1 MKAEIDAQIKEL
13 VAQKKDAHKIQVEKG
28 KEEKRK
34 ADEIYKKNRPALKK
48 ALDEKIKIADAE
60 IKKFKEEEKAKY
72 LASKSE
78 LDQKLL
84 SAKEAQN
91 QDEIKHI
98 QEELKELKREYKSKF
113 TITKQEAKEA
123 ALNVMRDVVK

>member
-1 MKAEIDAQIKEL
+1 M
-13 VAQKKDAHKIQVEKG
+13 
-28 KEEKRK
+28 
-34 ADEIYKKNRPALKK
+34 KK

-98 QEELKELKREYKSKF
+98 QGELKELKRKYKSK
-113 TITKQEAKEA
+113 TNYT
-123 ALNVMRDVVK
+123 NT